1 MKTSIFLIFLAI
13 VMVSCSP
20 TTTQPMDTPIPPTDT
35 PELIP
40 TDVPTSIPPTDTPE
54 LTPTDI
60 PTSIPSTPDATADW
74 HVYENAVL
82 GYSFKY
88 PSGCFF
94 GPMPANCKGNPPEER
109 PPECL
114 CFLDTDNPNEVFM
127 QALIADEGEGFLMA
141 SFYVTHYDSDVFNP
155 PAGVELISWLNENL
169 SYPPPDLMSGETNY
183 ILDGVPAAWISI
195 PGGQGGV
202 PSDEIYFIWK
212 DKLIKILM
220 LGMEIDQPREI
231 YENILSSFQLIE

>member
-74 HVYENAVL
+74 PVYENAVL

-94 GPMPANCKGNPPEER
+94 GPMPANCKENPLEER

-127 QALIADEGEGFLMA
+127 QALIAGEGEGFLMV
-141 SFYVTHYDSDVFNP
+141 SFNVAHYDSDLFNP

-169 SYPPPDLMSGETNY
+169 SFPPDLMPGETNY
-183 ILDGVPAAWISI
+183 ILDGLPAAWISI
-195 PGGQGGV
+195 PGGQGGA
-202 PSDEIYFIWK
+202 PMDGIYFIWK
-212 DKLIKILM
+212 DKLITISM
-220 LGMEIDQPREI
+220 HDMENDRTREI
-231 YENILSSFQLIE
+231 YEQILSSFQLIE